1 MLNFLRKREAERVA
15 EEEKPEIEGKIG
27 KVFIATSQGKLFG
40 FSPLGEKKKF
50 AKSSKQLAEERKWQ
64 DTEGLVARTH
74 EPSSLLRLVSRQPT
88 LASCISVIAEDV
100 SSTGYKL
107 IAKSEGEVETKE
119 GKKALEEERRLLHG
133 FLQHPNPDDSIKEII
148 SSFVSDLNTYGYAGL
163 ECVRTISGKELV
175 EIYPVKAS
183 SIWVHRS
190 KEKYCQR
197 MEIDR
202 KAWFKRFG
210 LEKDFSV
217 ETGKEGKG
225 FTDEEKAN
233 ELIFKKR
240 YGESDFYASP
250 PWLSAIGA
258 VMTLIAIEEFNL
270 CHFLNFGIPSYVV
283 MLEGEWDEGASKKIT
298 SFLTTECKGP
308 QNAGKTMV
316 LQLPPDGKAT
326 FEPVGVGKDKEASYR
341 LYISNL
347 QFHVTGTMHVPGYKV
362 GILEAGK
369 LAGNL
374 GEAALR
380 NYINSTVE
388 PQQSLVEDI
397 FNNKVLPAV
406 LGNKEPSFR
415 FELEDVDMGDLAQK
429 VDMWVKLF
437 GCGAFTPNQLIE
449 KLGLGASYPEGD
461 RYFVSSNYVEIGG
474 VELEKADREFFK
486 GLRELDEFKNEIKN
500 QLGGAT

>member
-1 MLNFLRKREAERVA
+1 MLNFLRKREAERVV
-15 EEEKPEIEGKIG
+15 EEEKPEIKEKIG
-27 KVFIATSQGKLFG
+27 KVYIATSQGKLFG
-40 FSPLGEKKKF
+40 FAPWGEKKKF

-64 DTEGLVARTH
+64 DTEGLVAKPY
-74 EPSSLLRLVSRQPT
+74 EPRSLLRLVSRQPT
-88 LASCISVIAEDV
+88 LASCVSVIAEDV
-100 SSTGYKL
+100 SSTGYNL
-107 IAKSEGEVETKE
+107 VAKSKEEVEDKE
-119 GKKALEEERRLLHG
+119 GKKALEEERRSLNE
-133 FLQHPNPDDSIKEII
+133 FLRYPNPDDSLKEVI
-148 SSFVSDLNTYGYAGL
+148 SNFIEDYNTYGYAGL
-163 ECVRTISGKELV
+163 ECVRNVKGDV
-175 EIYPVKAS
+175 AEIYDVRAS
-183 SIWVHRS
+183 TLWVHRS

-197 MEIDR
+197 VEWDK

-217 ETGKEGKG
+217 KDGKAGKE
-225 FTDEEKAN
+225 FTDEERAN

-240 YGESDFYASP
+240 YGSSGFYGDP

-258 VMTLIAIEEFNL
+258 VTTLIAIEEFNL
-270 CHFLNFGIPSYVV
+270 SHFLNYGIPSYVV

-298 SFLTTECKGP
+298 SFLTTECRGP
-308 QNAGKTMV
+308 ENAGKTMV

-397 FNNKVLPAV
+397 FNNKILPAV
-406 LGNKEPSFR
+406 LGKKSSFR
-415 FELEDVDMGDLAQK
+415 FELENVDTGDLSQRVDMY
-429 VDMWVKLF
+429 VKLF

-449 KLGLGASYPEGD
+449 RLGLGAAYPEGD
-461 RYFVSSNYVEIGG
+461 RYFVSSNYVEIGAA
-474 VELEKADREFFK
+474 EYEKADREFFK
-486 GLRELDEFKNEIKN
+486 GIRELTDLGKDIKKIRE
-500 QLGGAT
+500 G